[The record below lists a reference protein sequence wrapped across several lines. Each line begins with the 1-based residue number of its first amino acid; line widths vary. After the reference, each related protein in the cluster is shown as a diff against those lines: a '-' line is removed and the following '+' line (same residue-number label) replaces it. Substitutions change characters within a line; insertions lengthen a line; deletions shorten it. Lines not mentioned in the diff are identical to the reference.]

1 MFSNPRTIR
10 GKWNGKTYEI
20 EKELGRGATGTVYL
34 ARFQNVPYAIKVGQ
48 DSFSITSEVNVLKH
62 FEKVQGSILG
72 PSLCEVDDW
81 EEGGETRSFY
91 AMNVIEGLPLLEF
104 INQRG
109 KEWIPILVMQLLG
122 FLEELHQQGWVFG
135 DLKPDN
141 LKVSGRPPKMA
152 WFDAGGMTKVGR
164 SIKEYTE
171 AYDRGFWQMGTRKAE
186 PSYDLFSV
194 GLIFLYLHQGRI
206 VHPKGETKGKLQ
218 QLVFQDS
225 SLFPYQE
232 VIWRALT
239 GDYVSAS
246 RMKQELIF
254 AWHVQ
259 KGGKLDQRAKKVLSR
274 SKKKTGKK
282 KSGSKAISIFFFSSF
297 LIFLFALYLFSQ
309 TF

>member
-1 MFSNPRTIR
+1 MFSKPQTIR

-20 EKELGRGATGTVYL
+20 ERELGRGATGTVYL
-34 ARFQNVPYAIKVGQ
+34 ARFQNVPYALKVGQ

-91 AMNVIEGLPLLEF
+91 AMNVIEGSPLRTF

-109 KEWIPILVMQLLG
+109 KEWTPVFIMQLLG

-141 LKVSGRPPKMA
+141 LQVSGQPPKIA

-171 AYDRGFWQMGTRKAE
+171 LYDRGYWQMGTRKAE
-186 PSYDLFSV
+186 PSYDMFSV
-194 GLIFLYLHQGRI
+194 GMIFLYLHQGRI
-206 VHPKGETKGKLQ
+206 VQPKGETKEQLQ
-218 QLVFQDS
+218 RLIFQDS
-225 SLFPYQE
+225 SLFPYQQ

-239 GDYVSAS
+239 GYYSSAS
-246 RMKQELIF
+246 EMKEELVF

-259 KGGKLDQRAKKVLSR
+259 KGGKIEQRKEKVLSR
-274 SKKKTGKK
+274 AKKKVSKRR
-282 KSGSKAISIFFFSSF
+282 SWSKAISIFFFSSF